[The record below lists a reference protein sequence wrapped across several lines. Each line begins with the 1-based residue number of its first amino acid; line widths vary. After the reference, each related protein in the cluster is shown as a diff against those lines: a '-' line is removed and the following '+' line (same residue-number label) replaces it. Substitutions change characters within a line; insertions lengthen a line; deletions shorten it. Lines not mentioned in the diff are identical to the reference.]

1 MKMTLSQN
9 GINLI
14 KSFEGCRLT
23 AYVDTSGVLTIGYG
37 HTGGVTKGQTVTQAQ
52 ADEMLKK
59 DLANYANGVQALID
73 NKTILFNVNQNM
85 FDSLTSFCYNCGKGN
100 LLKLVKSRTVSEVAE
115 HITAYNKSA
124 GKVLTGLV
132 RRRQAEKD
140 LFLKP
145 IPNSPSQTFRT
156 YTVKKGDTLS
166 GIAKSLHTTVKKL
179 AEMNNIKNV
188 NLIIV
193 GQAIKY

>member
-1 MKMTLSQN
+1 
-9 GINLI
+9 
-14 KSFEGCRLT
+14 
-23 AYVDTSGVLTIGYG
+23 
-37 HTGGVTKGQTVTQAQ
+37 
-52 ADEMLKK
+52 
-59 DLANYANGVQALID
+59 
-73 NKTILFNVNQNM
+73 M
-85 FDSLTSFCYNCGKGN
+85 FDALSSFCYNCGKGN
-100 LLKLVKSRTVSEVAE
+100 LLKLVKGRNISEVAE
-115 HITAYNKSA
+115 HITAYNKSS
-124 GKVLTGLV
+124 GKVLQGLV

-156 YTVKKGDTLS
+156 YTVKKGDTLT

-193 GQAIKY
+193 GQVIKY